1 MKLIMET
8 YAKGF
13 YSMES
18 ITDMLQKSGWA
29 YCNRTYESVAFEVA
43 DVRRIIANWQQYGG
57 LPSAL
62 A

>member
-1 MKLIMET
+1 
-8 YAKGF
+8 
-13 YSMES
+13 MES